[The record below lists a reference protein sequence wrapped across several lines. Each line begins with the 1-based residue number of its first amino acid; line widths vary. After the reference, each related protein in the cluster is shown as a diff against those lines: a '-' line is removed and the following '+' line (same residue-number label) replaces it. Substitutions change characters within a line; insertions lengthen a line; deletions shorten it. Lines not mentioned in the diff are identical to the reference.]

1 LKLGLAD
8 AILNVDKE
16 QDGKK
21 VGKNVMAIRYSPIY

>member
-8 AILNVDKE
+8 AVLNVDKE

-21 VGKNVMAIRYSPIY
+21 LGENDMAIQYSATY

>member
-21 VGKNVMAIRYSPIY
+21 MWKNDMEKQYSPRY